1 MNAMK
6 KERPAMKRFA
16 IALLIVLAAVGVQAA
31 TLDELVAQA
40 KTKYPQG
47 NEREALDLLG
57 IASQSAPSTA
67 AGKKAIAD
75 AYTSIGVREYDRRNF
90 KNAYECFRS
99 AVKIAPTNQVAS
111 EYFWR
116 MKSEMNVDSLANEAD
131 AAEKAAA
138 EAAATAAAAS
148 TAGTSAPAPGQAAL
162 AIAGAQAAL
171 ATGSTGGATAQ
182 PPDLSVYTKAL
193 EKVASAEQELETLK
207 RTTLQGRD
215 ENAALKA
222 ELERQKKEAEQELA
236 AIRRTA
242 QEASLAV
249 RDQNQTLKSE
259 LDQQKA
265 LLDSL
270 RGRIASTD
278 QSSTQGTKALT
289 EVLDLYRQSIEKQG
303 EASQEGAL
311 SIAGQLAEQR
321 ELLQLQ
327 YQTLSS
333 RNMLIIAGL
342 GLLGLLALLLVL
354 LVVRAQIRRRR
365 AVQAR
370 EPIAGYSAIP
380 PGAEAI
386 PQGQARLPRS
396 ESLLLEFYP
405 ESGEQPGGEPAAG
418 DSGMYRDLLRAERIR
433 RMHDQM
439 KQGTLKWET
448 VREYIGELEKD
459 LRVEI
464 LKVVEAKI
472 LEGDGV
478 DPRAILPVLFAFLT
492 EHDEY
497 LREKAES
504 LARSALSTGVRAG
517 QALLPV
523 LAEAGAKE
531 DDESPLG
538 FRKLLE
544 IPEALKKLLKER
556 ERSVDTAKV
565 ARGMARY
572 LGFSTADTELLYKA
586 SLAHDAGYLMLD
598 RDKLKRILGKTSL
611 TEDDYRFIRSHAR
624 KGLEHFKGVQ
634 VPQAIRDAIL
644 SHHERNDGS
653 GYPRGLTAP
662 KIPLFAKIIGVA
674 ETFVAL
680 TSTRPYRG
688 KLSGEAALAVVRDG
702 IGRSFDREHVD
713 ALTEMVRHSGES
725 L

>member
-1 MNAMK
+1 
-6 KERPAMKRFA
+6 MKRIA
-16 IALLIVLAAVGVQAA
+16 IALLILLAAVGAQAA
-31 TLDELVAQA
+31 TLDELVTQA
-40 KTKYPQG
+40 KTKYSQG
-47 NEREALDLLG
+47 DEREALDLLG
-57 IASQSAPSTA
+57 VASQSAPSTLA
-67 AGKKAIAD
+67 AKKTLAD

-116 MKSEMNVDSLANEAD
+116 MKSEMNVDTLANEAD
-131 AAEKAAA
+131 AAEKTAAQG
-138 EAAATAAAAS
+138 AATAAAAS
-148 TAGTSAPAPGQAAL
+148 SAGTPAVGAGQGAPTGT
-162 AIAGAQAAL
+162 GAQAAP
-171 ATGSTGGATAQ
+171 AQ
-182 PPDLSVYTKAL
+182 TPDLAVYAKAL

-207 RTTLQGRD
+207 KTTLQGRD

-236 AIRRTA
+236 DIRKAA

-249 RDQNQTLKSE
+249 RDQNLTLKSE
-259 LDQQKA
+259 LDQQRA

-270 RGRIASTD
+270 RGRVASTD
-278 QSSTQGTKALT
+278 QSSTQGTKAIT
-289 EVLDLYRQSIEKQG
+289 EMLDLYRQSLEKQG

-311 SIAGQLAEQR
+311 SVAGQLAEQR

-333 RNMLIIAGL
+333 RNTLIIAGL
-342 GLLGLLALLLVL
+342 ALVGLLALLLVL
-354 LVVRAQIRRRR
+354 LFVRAQIRRRR
-365 AVQAR
+365 AAQAR
-370 EPIAGYSAIP
+370 EPMPGYSPIASGP
-380 PGAEAI
+380 EAI

-396 ESLLLEFYP
+396 ESLMLEFYP
-405 ESGEQPGGEPAAG
+405 EPGERPGGEPAAG
-418 DSGMYRDLLRAERIR
+418 ESGMYRDLLRAERIR

-472 LEGDGV
+472 VEGDGV

-504 LARSALSTGVRAG
+504 LAKSALSTGARPG
-517 QALLPV
+517 QALLPGPIQASV
-523 LAEAGAKE
+523 KE

-538 FRKLLE
+538 FQKLLE

-586 SLAHDAGYLMLD
+586 ALAHDAGYLMLD

-624 KGLEHFKGVQ
+624 KGLEYFKGVQ

-662 KIPLFAKIIGVA
+662 KIPLFAKLIGVA

-680 TSTRPYRG
+680 TSTRPYRE
-688 KLSGEAALAVVRDG
+688 KLGAESALAVVRDG
-702 IGRSFDREHVD
+702 IGRSFDKEHVD
-713 ALTEMVRHSGES
+713 ALTEMVRHAGES
-725 L
+725 S